1 MKNLSILIFFQTLLL
16 QVFAYRY
23 MDTEK
28 YFVKKRPIFKDLDE
42 LLAVIRKE
50 EKSKRKR

>member
-1 MKNLSILIFFQTLLL
+1 MSFS

-28 YFVKKRPIFKDLDE
+28 YFVKKMPVFKDIDE
-42 LLAVIRKE
+42 LLAVIRE
-50 EKSKRKR
+50 EEEAKRK

>member
-1 MKNLSILIFFQTLLL
+1 MF

-28 YFVKKRPIFKDLDE
+28 YFVNQIKMYIDLDE
-42 LLAVIRKE
+42 LLADIRE
-50 EKSKRKR
+50 EKRLQKK